1 MAFTITSFTGN
12 YGLVNADRGNLRK
25 AIDTVAQTITLDTSL
40 GASWACN
47 IENANTGS
55 TLANNSLV
63 FKPSSGTVDGASTFT
78 SYRGEVR
85 GVSCDG
91 TNWLTICIR
100 MGDARFDGYGP
111 LVKNLDG
118 ANQRI
123 HASMWSIILGSDVT
137 WSFPGNNTLSAFLS
151 GGNATLTVQPATR
164 YRFRSLLEVHN
175 GGTTIHA
182 TFLGFL
188 GSATYTDFKYQSVSG
203 AGTAQGS
210 GINSQIKQNI
220 VATNSTVQVG
230 ITHSTFICQADGTF
244 GTSAAGTI
252 IPAFGMSADPTGTHV
267 VKTGSYFECW
277 AIGSNTVTS
286 TGAWS

>member
-1 MAFTITSFTGN
+1 MNITTFTGN
-12 YGLVNADRGNLRK
+12 YGLVNGDRGNVLK
-25 AIDTVAQTITLDTSL
+25 AVDTVAQTITLLTTL
-40 GASWACN
+40 GVSWACN
-47 IENANTGS
+47 IENANTGA

-91 TNWLTICIR
+91 TNWVTICIR

-137 WSFPGNNTLSAFLS
+137 WAFPGNNTLAAFLS

-164 YRFRSLLEVHN
+164 YRFRECLEFVAG
-175 GGTTIHA
+175 GGTSHA
-182 TFLGFL
+182 IILGFI
-188 GSATYTDFKYQSVSG
+188 GSATFTDFKYQTLVGVG
-203 AGTAQGS
+203 AAQGN
-210 GINSQIKQNI
+210 GIGAFIRQNI
-220 VATNSTVQVG
+220 VSTGTTVQAG
-230 ITHSTFICQADGTF
+230 ITHTTFICQADGTF

-277 AIGSNTVTS
+277 AIGSNTITS